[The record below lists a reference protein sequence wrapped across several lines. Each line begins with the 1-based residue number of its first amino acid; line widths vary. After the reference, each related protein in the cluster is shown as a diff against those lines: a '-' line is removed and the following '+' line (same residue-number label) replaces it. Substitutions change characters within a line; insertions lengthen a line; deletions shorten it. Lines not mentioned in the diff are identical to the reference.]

1 VRARA
6 AAAAAAL
13 VRRGAR
19 AAVVTAAEAGAA
31 MAAGE
36 TVSWHAA
43 PAVSVRNPIG
53 AGDALVGGLARA
65 LERGEP
71 LEDAL
76 AAGMATAAASVET
89 AKAGAI
95 DPARAAELAAGAASP
110 EPA

>member
-1 VRARA
+1 
-6 AAAAAAL
+6 
-13 VRRGAR
+13 
-19 AAVVTAAEAGAA
+19 
-31 MAAGE
+31 
-36 TVSWHAA
+36 
-43 PAVSVRNPIG
+43 VSVRNPIG
-53 AGDALVGGLARA
+53 AGDALVGGLAHA

-89 AKAGAI
+89 AKAGTI

>member
-1 VRARA
+1 
-6 AAAAAAL
+6 
-13 VRRGAR
+13 
-19 AAVVTAAEAGAA
+19 

-53 AGDALVGGLARA
+53 AGDAMVGGLARA

-71 LEDAL
+71 LEDA
-76 AAGMATAAASVET
+76 V
-89 AKAGAI
+89 
-95 DPARAAELAAGAASP
+95 AAGAASP

>member
-1 VRARA
+1 
-6 AAAAAAL
+6 
-13 VRRGAR
+13 
-19 AAVVTAAEAGAA
+19 
-31 MAAGE
+31 
-36 TVSWHAA
+36 
-43 PAVSVRNPIG
+43 VSVRNPIG